1 METELP
7 IAVDSED
14 LEVNIDGEDEDD
26 AKFQEY
32 LKEQLTV
39 HKKQVE
45 SSQARTISS
54 TSVSSGTH
62 FALRQDVNIADIVK
76 ILDTEFSEE
85 IRRKEREL
93 LTIDE
98 RIKEA
103 EALLTKL
110 ETSCWS
116 YNTNYKPSTKSQTS
130 KATAKEEE
138 TEKKKEDK
146 KVHMKMN
153 PSAGDLFARTPDGT
167 FMKMSC
173 PTCKRDK
180 FVNKLG
186 FINHCRIVHQ
196 LKFNSYEE
204 AVINCGTP
212 VDPSLVPADDPC
224 RRKDGGVPIDIKLE
238 PSMVKEHVPMEPIV
252 EAPKET
258 PVEPEEEEDYFATEV
273 NVTRFHV
280 KKRIVVGNT
289 SKHLKRECSENPDHR
304 ASDKATHKWMVYVR
318 GAADDDIS
326 KFVKKVRFYLDSS
339 YKPNDILEVSEHPFQ
354 ITRRGWAP
362 FVIRVQLFFKDQ
374 RNKPVSVFHQIK
386 LDQKN
391 TGKET
396 LGGETQVDVML
407 DRQFF
412 DDNNIPYEQIAKPA
426 IASLPSLSSHSTEVQ
441 QVVEQKLQEV
451 AKQTPIPRIPVVPQ
465 LPELMYAKK
474 RALQVCLLRVKV
486 TVSSSGEE
494 QKEFVAKLLQSP
506 ESN

>member
-1 METELP
+1 MEAEP
-7 IAVDSED
+7 ITVDSEE

-26 AKFQEY
+26 AKFQDY
-32 LKEQLTV
+32 IKQQLLV

-45 SSQARTISS
+45 SQTSTISKKP
-54 TSVSSGTH
+54 SVSTGTH
-62 FALRQDVNIADIVK
+62 FALREDVNIADIVK
-76 ILDTEFSEE
+76 ILDKEFSEE
-85 IRRKEREL
+85 IRRKEAEL

-98 RIKEA
+98 RIKEG

-116 YNTNYKPSTKSQTS
+116 YNTNYKPSTKSHT
-130 KATAKEEE
+130 KGTAKEEE

-146 KVHMKMN
+146 KAQAKMN
-153 PSAGDLFARTPDGT
+153 PFAGDLFARTPDGT
-167 FMKMSC
+167 FMKVSC
-173 PTCKRDK
+173 PACKRDK

-186 FINHCRIVHQ
+186 FVNHCRIVHMI
-196 LKFNSYEE
+196 KFNTYEE
-204 AVINCGTP
+204 AVLQCGTP

-224 RRKDGGVPIDIKLE
+224 RKREGHINIKLE
-238 PSMVKEHVPMEPIV
+238 PSAVREHVPTEPIV
-252 EAPKET
+252 EAPKENL
-258 PVEPEEEEDYFATEV
+258 VEPEEDEDYFATEV

-280 KKRIVVGNT
+280 KKRIIVGNT
-289 SKHLKRECSENPDHR
+289 SKHLKRECSENPDQR

-318 GAADDDIS
+318 GITDDDIS
-326 KFVKKVRFYLDSS
+326 KFVKKVRFHLDSS
-339 YKPNDILEVSEHPFQ
+339 YKPNDVLEVSEHPFQ

-386 LDQKN
+386 LDQNN

-412 DDNNIPYEQIAKPA
+412 DDNNIPYEQIPKPA
-426 IASLPSLSSHSTEVQ
+426 IATLPSLSSQSPEVQ
-441 QVVEQKLQEV
+441 QLVEQKLQEV

-474 RALQVCLLRVKV
+474 RALQWRRSKRICGQVAALTKIKLTTKE
-486 TVSSSGEE
+486 VSVWCRFHGC
-494 QKEFVAKLLQSP
+494 
-506 ESN
+506 